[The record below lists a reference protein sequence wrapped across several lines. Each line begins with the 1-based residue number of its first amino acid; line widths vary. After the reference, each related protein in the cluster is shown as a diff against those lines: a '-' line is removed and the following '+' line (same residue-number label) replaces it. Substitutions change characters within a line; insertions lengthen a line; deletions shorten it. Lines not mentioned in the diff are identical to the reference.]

1 MVAGVAQ
8 LVERHLAK
16 VAVEG
21 SSPFTRSFL
30 LAHTPQFTT
39 PMVTPETAVPEPDAP
54 EEKKKLNLQVK
65 VDKTNTCKRH
75 VTVTIPREDID
86 RYFQEAF
93 DEFVPKAEVAGFRA
107 GRAPRKLVEKNFRDQ
122 MSNQVKGSLLMDS
135 VSQVADSAEF
145 SAISE
150 PEFDFGAVEMPS
162 EGPLTF
168 EFDIEVRP
176 EFTLPEWKGLK
187 LNRHVHEYTEGE
199 VDKHLRKLLARYGK
213 PVTREDAVVAAGDQ
227 VTLNVTFRDG
237 DQVLSQV
244 QDQTVAVKPILSFS
258 DGNLAGFD
266 KAVAGKKA
274 GDRFDAPVTI
284 SKESENEPLRG
295 KEITATVEIVRVSHV
310 ELPELTSGF
319 LDRIGGFAD
328 EDELKE
334 AVREEL
340 ERQLTYYQQKRIRQQ
355 ITSHLVKDA
364 KWDLPEDLLR
374 RQYRREF
381 DRAVLELRSAG
392 FGDDDI
398 RTYQN
403 QIRQNSL
410 NTTAASL
417 KEHFIFE
424 RLAEEQKIEA
434 EERDYDA
441 EIRAIAAQSQEPQRR
456 VRARLEKK
464 GQMDALRN
472 QIIERKVI
480 DLITSHA
487 EFSEVPFEPAKDDTV
502 AIDHAISGQQEES
515 HIPAAKYGGEVEELP
530 GSANKK

>member
-1 MVAGVAQ
+1 MI
-8 LVERHLAK
+8 
-16 VAVEG
+16 
-21 SSPFTRSFL
+21 
-30 LAHTPQFTT
+30 TPDTDASE
-39 PMVTPETAVPEPDAP
+39 VDAP

-93 DEFVPKAEVAGFRA
+93 DEFVPKAAVAGFRA

-162 EGPLTF
+162 EGSLTF

-187 LNRHVHEYTEGE
+187 LNRHVYEYSEDE
-199 VDKHLRKLLARYGK
+199 VDKHLRKLLTRYGK
-213 PVTREDAVVAAGDQ
+213 PVTREDSVVSVGDQ
-227 VTLNVTFRDG
+227 VTINVTFRDG
-237 DQVLSQV
+237 EQILSQV
-244 QDQTVAVKPILSFS
+244 TEQAVSVKPILSFS
-258 DGNLAGFD
+258 DANLEGFEQ
-266 KAVAGKKA
+266 AIVGKKA
-274 GDRFDAPVTI
+274 GDRMDVPITI
-284 SKESENEPLRG
+284 SKESDNESLRG
-295 KEITATVEIVRVSHV
+295 KEVTATIEIIRVSHV
-310 ELPELTSGF
+310 ELPELTPAF

-328 EDELKE
+328 EEELKE
-334 AVREEL
+334 AVRDEL
-340 ERQLTYYQQKRIRQQ
+340 DRQLTYNQQKRIRQQ

-398 RTYQN
+398 RTHQN

-434 EERDYDA
+434 EDRDFDA
-441 EIRAIAAQSQEPQRR
+441 EIRAIAAQSQESQRR
-456 VRARLEKK
+456 VRARLEKR

-472 QIIERKVI
+472 QIVERKVI

-502 AIDHAISGQQEES
+502 AIDHAISGQQEEA
-515 HIPAAKYGGEVEELP
+515 HIPAAKYGGEAEELP
-530 GSANKK
+530 GHDTKKIVDKK